1 MSEDPLSVTGEKR
14 LKLERERIDR
24 QYNDALTA
32 LDRALQQFP
41 ELPVAPVPPDESLLT
56 RLKELSGLHLTGDR
70 DFGIGWRGR
79 VKRFIWRFMGPMLQP
94 QDEFNTTLVDH
105 INRNIEPTRQAAHA
119 LDRVL
124 TAIRESFSAQA
135 FFQHKLMLYA
145 QQITPYLNT
154 TQPVMPLS
162 VHEFGAGLAAG
173 LDAVGDELQIR
184 AEANLVR
191 ERRFEA
197 RVDELRATVGA
208 LQQKLLLLTR
218 QLEQQEVGK
227 IKTSTKSRSNRRQSA
242 TPGAA
247 PSPTTAL
254 TEGQLSTA
262 AGAFK
267 YVGFEDQFRG
277 APEEI
282 RARMNEYAPDF
293 SGAVDVLDVGCGRGE
308 FLDVLKEH
316 GVPARGLDINPEM
329 VKVCRTRGLDVTE
342 GDVVSY
348 LEGLADGSLGGLFS
362 AQVVEHLPPEYLIRL
377 LELSYQ
383 KLRPGSKI
391 VLETIN
397 PACWVAFFDGYI
409 RDITHVQPL
418 HPDTL
423 TYLLHA
429 TGLQR
434 ATVRYSAPY
443 PEHAKLQS
451 VTVSDQA
458 KKSSDTDALAALS
471 LAFNDAADKI
481 NSFLFTH
488 LDYAVVAERL

>member
-135 FFQHKLMLYA
+135 LFQHKLMLYA

-218 QLEQQEVGK
+218 QLEQQEAGK
-227 IKTSTKSRSNRRQSA
+227 VMTSTRSRSSRRQA
-242 TPGAA
+242 TLDTEA
-247 PSPTTAL
+247 SPRSRL

-262 AGAFK
+262 DGAFK

-293 SGAVDVLDVGCGRGE
+293 TGAVDVLDVGCGRGE
-308 FLDVLKEH
+308 FLDVLKAN

-329 VKVCRTRGLDVTE
+329 VKVCRMRGLDVVE

-348 LEGLADGSLGGLFS
+348 LEGLDDGSLGGLFS
-362 AQVVEHLPPEYLIRL
+362 AQVVEHLRPEYLIRL

-383 KLRPGSKI
+383 KLRPRSKI

-409 RDITHVQPL
+409 RDITHSQPL

-429 TGLQR
+429 SGFQG
-434 ATVRYSAPY
+434 ATIRYSAPY
-443 PEHAKLQS
+443 PEHAKLQR
-451 VTVSDQA
+451 VAVSDRSKKA
-458 KKSSDTDALAALS
+458 KDTDELAS
-471 LAFNDAADKI
+471 LTVAFNDAADKI

-488 LDYAVVAERL
+488 LDYAVIAERL

>member
-1 MSEDPLSVTGEKR
+1 MSDDPLSVTGEKR

-32 LDRALQQFP
+32 LDHALQQFP
-41 ELPVAPVPPDESLLT
+41 ELPGSPAAPDDSLVT
-56 RLKELSGLHLTGDR
+56 RLNELARLVPEEGVDCGV
-70 DFGIGWRGR
+70 GWRGR
-79 VKRFIWRFMGPMLQP
+79 IRRFVWRFIGPVFQR
-94 QDEFNTTLVDH
+94 QHDFNLALIDH
-105 INRNIEPTRQAAHA
+105 INRNVEPTRQRAHA

-124 TAIRESFSAQA
+124 TAIRDSFASQA

-145 QQITPYLNT
+145 QQITPYVNT
-154 TQPVMPLS
+154 KQPSMPLS
-162 VHEFGAGLAAG
+162 VQEFGVGLAAG
-173 LDAVGDELQIR
+173 LDAVGDEIQIR
-184 AEANLVR
+184 AEANIVR

-197 RVDELRATVGA
+197 RVEELRATVGA

-218 QLEQQEVGK
+218 QLEPQEAGNISK
-227 IKTSTKSRSNRRQSA
+227 STESRSSRRQ
-242 TPGAA
+242 AA
-247 PSPTTAL
+247 LVAEPSPKPQL

-262 AGAFK
+262 DGAFK

-293 SGAVDVLDVGCGRGE
+293 TGAVDVLDVGCGRGE

-329 VKVCRTRGLDVTE
+329 VKVCQMRGLDVVE

-348 LEGLADGSLGGLFS
+348 LEGLDDGSLGGLFS
-362 AQVVEHLPPEYLIRL
+362 AQVVEHLRPEYLIRL

-383 KLRPGSKI
+383 KLRPGSQI

-409 RDITHVQPL
+409 RDITHAQPL

-429 TGLQR
+429 TGFQG
-434 ATVRYSAPY
+434 ATIRYSAPY
-443 PEHAKLQS
+443 PEHAKLQR
-451 VTVSDQA
+451 VAVSNQF
-458 KKSSDTDALAALS
+458 KKSKDTDELAS
-471 LAFNDAADKI
+471 LTVAFNDAADKI

-488 LDYAVVAERL
+488 LDYAVIAKRL